1 MNKAI
6 PARLCRDMGLTLN
19 DFIRSLPS
27 AVAPLTYRV
36 EGRVFS
42 ITHPNGSITI
52 ALGETGERRI
62 ASLSL
67 PVTPVE
73 FEFVGLDEA
82 ARSQFML
89 RFDQYFQR
97 GGG

>member
-6 PARLCRDMGLTLN
+6 PARLYRDMGLTLN

-27 AVAPLTYRV
+27 AVAPLTYRL
-36 EGRVFS
+36 EGRVFT
-42 ITHPNGSITI
+42 IAHPAGSVVI
-52 ALGETGERRI
+52 ALGKTGERRI

-73 FEFVGLDEA
+73 FEFIGLDEA
-82 ARSQFML
+82 ARSQFMR